1 MSHAVIRANR
11 DPFKHLKGGN
21 TFYRNTHTHT
31 YANKSTFPTVP
42 QIYIQ
47 RRRRRRRGWRGWVG
61 PFQIYLFLHVWR

>member
-1 MSHAVIRANR
+1 MQSSEQTEIHSSTCREETCFIE
-11 DPFKHLKGGN
+11 
-21 TFYRNTHTHT
+21 THTHT

-47 RRRRRRRGWRGWVG
+47 RRRRGWRGWVG

>member
-1 MSHAVIRANR
+1 MQSSEQTEIHSSTCREETRFIE
-11 DPFKHLKGGN
+11 
-21 TFYRNTHTHT
+21 THT

-47 RRRRRRRGWRGWVG
+47 RRRRRRGWVG